1 MPDASSPKK
10 TVKRG
15 KSDKLPNFGT
25 IDYLRQI
32 FESDEEVNKTKDEK
46 HISFNSANSSDFS
59 AETMKD

>member
-10 TVKRG
+10 RAKRG

-32 FESDEEVNKTKDEK
+32 FESDEEVSKPKDEK
-46 HISFNSANSSDFS
+46 HMSFNSVNSSDFS